1 MVNLV
6 FQLPHFF
13 VVVMFCSATV
23 IGWNAALATGLIC
36 NWTDAIEFTDFN
48 CTCNDSNAILG
59 KMELELFCDKLYIS
73 SQTLT

>member
-59 KMELELFCDKLYIS
+59 KIELQLFSHKFYIS
-73 SQTLT
+73 FQTPT